1 MTVKVGQ
8 NAIFKLPFV
17 GCEPMKIQWYRDGE
31 ELLDENN
38 VKIEKSTSQSRLL
51 LSKCQ
56 RKETGEIKIRLK
68 NEHGTL
74 EAVSKLIVL
83 GEFKGRQG

>member
-17 GCEPMKIQWYRDGE
+17 GLEPMKIQWYREEE
-31 ELLDENN
+31 ELLDNNNN
-38 VKIEKSTSQSRLL
+38 VKIEKSTYHSRLL

-56 RKETGEIKIRLK
+56 RKDTGEIKIKIK
-68 NEHGTL
+68 NEHGTS
-74 EAVSKLIVL
+74 EAFSQLIVI
-83 GEFKGRQG
+83 GE